1 MITTDNTQTLV
12 QALARIATL
21 EAEESRLLTEIT
33 TLRGRVDLEASA
45 KREAQELAQK
55 RAKVI
60 DEQTRTIAQ
69 LEDALRAARGGAR

>member
-33 TLRGRVDLEASA
+33 TLRGRVELEASA

-60 DEQTRTIAQ
+60 DEQTRKLAQ